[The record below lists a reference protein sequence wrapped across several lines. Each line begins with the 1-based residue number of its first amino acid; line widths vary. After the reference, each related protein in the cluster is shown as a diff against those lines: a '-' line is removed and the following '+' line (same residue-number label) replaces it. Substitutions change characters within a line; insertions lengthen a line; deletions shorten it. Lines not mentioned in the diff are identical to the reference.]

1 MANANFLK
9 ATKTITR
16 SLKNKIKHH
25 CGAALS
31 VTFFGQFHA
40 KMCWDLLLFRVCSA
54 VSFFSAVFIDGICI
68 IVQVLVLCCVWVEFL
83 QLTLHRVSVIQL
95 CVEFMWRS
103 FHWVYSHGGLFDLFS
118 SCYLEN
124 RCLNFVWKK
133 WCWTPVRNKMMF
145 EKDLDHLCCWCTCM
159 TAVRVNDSCWYV
171 WQLLVCMTAVGVND
185 SCWYVW
191 QLLVWQLFV
200 CMTTVG
206 VYGSK
211 CEHIHRQLH
220 TSPHQAFFVF
230 KTFIDH
236 IKAGGNILRNK
247 WQHFLSKQIQMWK
260 FTTDQKKHKMYT
272 QQ

>member
-171 WQLLVCMTAVGVND
+171 WQLLVCMTAVGMYDSCWCVWQLLVCVAAVSVCD

-191 QLLVWQLFV
+191 QLLVWMTAVMSDSCWYVWQLLVYMYDSCWCEWLLLV
-200 CMTTVG
+200 CLTAVG
-206 VYGSK
+206 
-211 CEHIHRQLH
+211 
-220 TSPHQAFFVF
+220 
-230 KTFIDH
+230 
-236 IKAGGNILRNK
+236 
-247 WQHFLSKQIQMWK
+247 
-260 FTTDQKKHKMYT
+260 MYDSC
-272 QQ
+272 